1 MKIKKLLVALAV
13 GTAAQVY
20 AQQTGINILE
30 KDYEIS
36 RKAKKGYLGGVEA
49 KENGNFDMVYFL
61 PSSRRKVK
69 IEVYS
74 FDKDANLLDTKKDEW
89 DVEKVKKKWKW
100 FNFKGDEYSTT
111 AASLS
116 TNLSGKMMFKK
127 RLIKAKYN
135 WLVGGYLKSIKML
148 DRQKLTA
155 ALMK

>member
-1 MKIKKLLVALAV
+1 MKIKALLVALAV

-36 RKAKKGYLGGVEA
+36 RKAKKGYLGGVED

-135 WLVGGYLKSIKML
+135 WLVGGYLKSIK
-148 DRQKLTA
+148 T
-155 ALMK
+155 

>member
-20 AQQTGINILE
+20 AQQTGMNILE

-69 IEVYS
+69 I
-74 FDKDANLLDTKKDEW
+74 
-89 DVEKVKKKWKW
+89 
-100 FNFKGDEYSTT
+100 
-111 AASLS
+111 
-116 TNLSGKMMFKK
+116 
-127 RLIKAKYN
+127 
-135 WLVGGYLKSIKML
+135 
-148 DRQKLTA
+148 
-155 ALMK
+155 